1 MIDTLLVYALALLLG
16 WPLGLYLAK
25 VMRGAPMRGDALFG
39 WIERPLYRLLGTDP
53 ARGMHWR
60 AYAGAFLASNLVL
73 GVLVFALFVTQAW
86 LPFNPDAVPNMRWD
100 VALHTMISFLT
111 NTDQQHY
118 SGQAQLSYLSQAVG
132 VVGLQFI
139 TPMMGLALVAAT
151 LRGLFGGRTVARSAD
166 ALSASAATVSA
177 RPRMAGP
184 DDPEPM
190 ASRQGRLPAAASV
203 GLQHQAMRE
212 DDVDLGNYWADVI
225 RPTLRFLLPLCLLW
239 TLLLTQQGVPSTLAA
254 GPVATPLDAS
264 AGQQTQ
270 KIPLGPVAAMVA
282 IKQLGT
288 NGGGWYGPNSAMALE
303 NPTPFSNLLEM
314 LGIVLIPVAVAFMVG
329 PFTGRRKFTALV
341 FGSMLVM
348 SLASTALSMWAEGNT
363 ASTASAALME
373 GKEVRLGVDSSAA
386 WSSLTTQTSN
396 GSVNA
401 MHDSLAPLTGGVA
414 MVNMLIN
421 AIWGGIGCGLQ
432 QFLVY
437 LLLSV
442 FLAGLM
448 TGRTPELFGRKI
460 EAPEVRLLALL
471 ILLQPLVLLGFTAV
485 TLALPASMSAT
496 SNPGFHGISQVFYE
510 YTSAFAN
517 NGSGFEGLGDGIPW
531 WNLSCAAVLLLGRYP
546 ALIVPLIVAAQLAR
560 KRVAPETGGSLQVET
575 PTFALTL
582 IAVIVI
588 LTVLQFTPA
597 LVLGPIA
604 DHLTLAA
611 H

>member
-60 AYAGAFLASNLVL
+60 GYAGAFLASNLVL
-73 GVLVFALFVTQAW
+73 GVLVFGLFVTQAW
-86 LPFNPDAVPNMRWD
+86 LPLNPDAVPNMRWD
-100 VALHTMISFLT
+100 VALHSMVSFLT

-132 VVGLQFI
+132 VVGLQFV
-139 TPMMGLALVAAT
+139 TPMMGLALVVAT
-151 LRGLFGGRTVARSAD
+151 LRALFGGRT
-166 ALSASAATVSA
+166 
-177 RPRMAGP
+177 
-184 DDPEPM
+184 
-190 ASRQGRLPAAASV
+190 AAAS
-203 GLQHQAMRE
+203 GGTQQATLSVDE
-212 DDVDLGNYWADVI
+212 ADVGNYWADVI

-239 TLLLTQQGVPSTLAA
+239 TVLLTQQGVPSTLAA
-254 GPVATPLDAS
+254 GPTATPLDAS
-264 AGQQTQ
+264 AGMAAQ

-303 NPTPFSNLLEM
+303 NPTPFSNLLEA
-314 LGIVLIPVAVAFMVG
+314 LAIVLIPVAIAFMVG

-341 FGSMLVM
+341 FGSMLAM
-348 SLASTALSMWAEGNT
+348 SLASTAVSVWSEGHS

-373 GKEVRLGVDSSAA
+373 GKEVRFGVDASAA

-414 MVNMLIN
+414 MINMLVN

-460 EAPEVRLLALL
+460 EAGEVRLLALL
-471 ILLQPLVLLGFTAV
+471 ILLQPLVLLGFTAL
-485 TLALPASMSAT
+485 TLAMPAAITAT

-531 WNLSCAAVLLLGRYP
+531 WNLTCTLVLILGRYP
-546 ALIVPLIVAAQLAR
+546 ALIVPLIVAAQMAR

-582 IAVIVI
+582 IAVIAV